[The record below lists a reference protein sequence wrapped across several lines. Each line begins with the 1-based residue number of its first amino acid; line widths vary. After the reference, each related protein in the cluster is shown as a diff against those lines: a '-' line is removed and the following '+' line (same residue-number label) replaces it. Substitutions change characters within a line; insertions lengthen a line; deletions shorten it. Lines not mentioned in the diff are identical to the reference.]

1 MDDQVRKKK
10 TIILLLGAAFLMG
23 LVGVL
28 PVHSG
33 IRAVVM
39 GDSLPAETVIVRA
52 ATASPAAQLP
62 PTSTS
67 LVAAVTPTPLPPTAT
82 PEPTKSLATPTPLP
96 PTATLEPTKSPAT
109 PTPPPPTR
117 TPAPTPTVSPPATVA
132 ITAPVDGADV
142 ETSGLAIEG
151 TAPAGSTV
159 VIYDGKEVLGTVTA
173 GDDGRWRYTLSLPW
187 AEGEHILTVRVRDQ
201 AQVGEPS
208 EAIKVTALGHRLPV
222 TGGETSD

>member
-39 GDSLPAETVIVRA
+39 GDSLPAETAIVRA
-52 ATASPAAQLP
+52 ATASPTAQLP
-62 PTSTS
+62 PTSTP
-67 LVAAVTPTPLPPTAT
+67 LVAAVTPTLLPPTAT
-82 PEPTKSLATPTPLP
+82 PEPTKV
-96 PTATLEPTKSPAT
+96 PAT
-109 PTPPPPTR
+109 PTP
-117 TPAPTPTVSPPATVA
+117 PPATVA

-142 ETSGLAIEG
+142 ETSGLEIEG